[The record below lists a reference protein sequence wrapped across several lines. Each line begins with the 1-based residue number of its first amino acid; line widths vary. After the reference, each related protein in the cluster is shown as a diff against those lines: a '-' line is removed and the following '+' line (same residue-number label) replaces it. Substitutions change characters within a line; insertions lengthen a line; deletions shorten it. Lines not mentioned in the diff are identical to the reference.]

1 MRLLEIGVKDG
12 ASLKMWDD
20 FFTHPDAQIYGA
32 DIVKKGGIDENRIIQ
47 ADQGNYNDLLKLQ
60 QKGPWNVV
68 VDDGSHL
75 PEHQL
80 LTFRRLFPSIT
91 PGGLYIIEGTETSYW
106 KVCYCCC

>member
-1 MRLLEIGVKDG
+1 
-12 ASLKMWDD
+12 MWDD

-106 KVCYCCC
+106 KEGARLEGAVRQPYP